1 VLHGA
6 QGWVSAN
13 ELDGAPLALRTS
25 EWRRDSRLELI
36 FTEPQDEQ
44 ALISGLEGCLIG
56 TEREDRP
63 SDGR

>member
-1 VLHGA
+1 M
-6 QGWVSAN
+6 GWTV
-13 ELDGAPLALRTS
+13 RHWHCTS

-36 FTEPQDEQ
+36 FAEPQDEQ

-56 TEREDRP
+56 TEREDLS

>member
-1 VLHGA
+1 MLHGA

-13 ELDGAPLALRTS
+13 GLDGAPLALRTS

-36 FTEPQDEQ
+36 FAEPQDEQ

-56 TEREDRP
+56 TEREDLS